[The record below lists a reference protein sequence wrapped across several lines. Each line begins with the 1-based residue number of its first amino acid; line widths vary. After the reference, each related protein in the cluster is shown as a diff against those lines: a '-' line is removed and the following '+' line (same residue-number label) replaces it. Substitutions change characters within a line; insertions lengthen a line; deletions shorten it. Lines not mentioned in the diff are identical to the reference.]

1 MATKEPKKLKKPEKP
16 ELEKIGLHLPKH
28 ITHALRVAAATHEK
42 GISDLAAELLDE
54 GLVRLDEAR
63 KGEK

>member
-1 MATKEPKKLKKPEKP
+1 MATKEPKKPKKP
-16 ELEKIGLHLPKH
+16 ELEKIGLYLPKH

-54 GLVRLDEAR
+54 GLGRLAEAR
-63 KGEK
+63 KSEK